1 MTLLFQDNFRRYP
14 TPMDMTNQQGFGGQW
29 FTHFGN
35 MDQYIA
41 VFLEADS
48 ALKKTRKDRV
58 LGVKT
63 TANGSSPM
71 AQFDGVSH
79 PAVCFSFIIGAPGYS
94 YIPMDFVIFDTPVV
108 PLGTGTVSSSGVG
121 SYQGIHLKCTS
132 AGDFTVRHKIVTTAS
147 TGVGNDLIL
156 ATLPSLK
163 SGTLYHIE
171 GKVDHSGPVARI
183 ILYVN
188 GFLVLD
194 MTYDRDRVDN
204 GMQDKAFRH
213 IILSGDSASYEARYR
228 DLVIYTDDAT
238 TTFPMGPISFPTK
251 DPTAHPGMVID
262 VWASDATNV
271 TIAPGAEV
279 TGTFSEL
286 EASGQPILGAY
297 VEMRHLASGGL
308 LKSEVD
314 LEVLDAADN
323 VIKTVYSVTPPGLMG
338 SQPKARLN
346 GLTAAQA
353 AGLKYRIRARR

>member
-14 TPMDMTNQQGFGGQW
+14 TTMDMTNQQGFGGQW
-29 FTHFGN
+29 LTHFGN
-35 MDQYIA
+35 MDSYSA
-41 VFLEADS
+41 AFLEADS

-58 LGVKT
+58 LAVKT
-63 TANGSSPM
+63 SANSSSPM

-79 PAVCFSFIIGAPGYS
+79 PAVCFSFILGAPGYS
-94 YIPMDFVIFDTPVV
+94 YTPMDFVIFDTPVV
-108 PLGTGTVSSSGVG
+108 PLGAGTASSSGVG
-121 SYQGIHLKCTS
+121 SYQGVHLKCNGS
-132 AGDFTVRHKIVTTAS
+132 GDLTVSYKIVTTAS
-147 TGVGNDLIL
+147 TGAGNELTL

-194 MTYDRDRVDN
+194 MTYDRDRIDN
-204 GMQDKAFRH
+204 GMQDKAFRS
-213 IILSGDSASYEARYR
+213 IILSSAASYEARYR

-238 TTFPMGPISFPTK
+238 TAFPMGPISFPTK

-262 VWASDATNV
+262 VGASDATNV

-353 AGLKYRIRARR
+353 AGLKYRIKARS